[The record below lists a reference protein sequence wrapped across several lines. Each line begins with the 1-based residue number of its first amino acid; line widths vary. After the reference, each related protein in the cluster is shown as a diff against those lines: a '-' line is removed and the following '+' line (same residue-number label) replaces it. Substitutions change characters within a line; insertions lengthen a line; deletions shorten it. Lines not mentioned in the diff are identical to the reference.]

1 MGKFRGIWLLVVFIF
16 FMNVNSLSTNAMPRE
31 DIAETIDEL
40 MEEKVTEA
48 NIPNAAVS
56 IVYDGEIIFEKG
68 YGFADIESEIPVDP
82 ETSLFRIGSISKL
95 MTWTAVMQLVEEG
108 KLDLDTDVNKYIDF
122 NIPLDGSTPITLR
135 HLITHTPGFE
145 DYATEIFTLEE
156 KSLPPLHEYVR
167 ESLPER
173 IFPAGEVLVY
183 SNYGTALAGYIV
195 EQVSGMPYATYI
207 EENIFNKLAMN
218 YSTFEQPLPQSLSKY
233 SVTPYRFVD
242 GKFREADFEF
252 MPVPA
257 GAMSSSASDMAH
269 FMIAYLQNG
278 HFKDE
283 QILEKKTVQEMF
295 NQQFTHH
302 PALDGMALGFIE
314 GTFNEKKVLFHHGGT
329 MMFNSSLYLLPEEG
343 LGIFMSYSGGNHF
356 VHNEV
361 FQGVMDQYFPM
372 EEEVFAPSVEGSN
385 GNIEKFAGEYHQNR
399 KSLTTAD
406 KFISLVTGIIQVE
419 TDKDGYLYATHAGE
433 TNQFYEIEP
442 GIFESTRTERSPDG
456 YGNFKTIVFEKDKN
470 GNMMLMTDGP
480 MTYAKASWYASS
492 GFTFVALALSII
504 LLIGTLLSWTF
515 IALVRMLRKNQK
527 EKDKITETAKL
538 LAIGYGVLILLIFG
552 SIAINGEIDPVYQMP
567 KDAFSELPEWS
578 IIFDFI
584 PYLIIAFSIAL
595 TVFTIFIW
603 KRKSWRVF
611 GRIHYSLYTSTALFF
626 VWLFSYWNL
635 F

>member
-16 FMNVNSLSTNAMPRE
+16 FMNVNSLSTDAMPRE

-242 GKFREADFEF
+242 GKFREADFEL

-257 GAMSSSASDMAH
+257 GAMSSSATDMAH

-302 PALDGMALGFIE
+302 PTLDGMALGFIE
-314 GTFNEKKVLFHHGGT
+314 GTFNEQKVLFHHGGT

-372 EEEVFAPSVEGSN
+372 EEEVFAPSVEGSI
-385 GNIEKFAGEYHQNR
+385 GSTEKFAGEYHQNR

-406 KFISLVTGIIQVE
+406 KFISLVTGIIQVK

-442 GIFESTRTERSPDG
+442 GIFESTRIERSPDG
-456 YGNFKTIVFEKDKN
+456 YGNFKTIVFEEDKH
-470 GNMMLMTDGP
+470 GDMMLMTDGP

-492 GFTFVALALSII
+492 GFTFVALALSI
-504 LLIGTLLSWTF
+504 LLIIGTLLSWT
-515 IALVRMLRKNQK
+515 IVAVIRILRKNQK
-527 EKDKITETAKL
+527 EKDKITKSAKL
-538 LAIGYGVLILLIFG
+538 LAVGYGAFSLLLFG
-552 SIAINGEIDPVYQMP
+552 GVAINGEIDPVYQMP
-567 KDAFSELPEWS
+567 KDAFVELPEWS

>member
-40 MEEKVTEA
+40 MEEKLTEA

-218 YSTFEQPLPQSLSKY
+218 YSTFEQPLPHSLSEY

-329 MMFNSSLYLLPEEG
+329 MMFNSALYLLPEEG

-361 FQGVMDQYFPM
+361 FQGFMDQYFPM
-372 EEEVFAPSVEGSN
+372 EEVVFASSVEGSI
-385 GNIEKFAGEYHQNR
+385 GSTEKFAGEYHQNR

-456 YGNFKTIVFEKDKN
+456 YGNFKTIVFEEDKH
-470 GNMMLMTDGP
+470 GDMMLMTDGP

>member
-1 MGKFRGIWLLVVFIF
+1 MKKFKRFWLLVVFVL
-16 FMNVNSLSTNAMPRE
+16 FMNTNSTVSALEQKDME
-31 DIAETIDEL
+31 KTIDEFI
-40 MEEKVTEA
+40 EEKVNKG

-95 MTWTAVMQLVEEG
+95 MTWTAVMQLVEQG
-108 KLDLDTDVNKYIDF
+108 KLDLDTDVNEYIDF
-122 NIPLDGSTPITLR
+122 NIPLYGSTPITLR
-135 HLITHTPGFE
+135 HLLTHTPGFE
-145 DYATEIFTLEE
+145 DYSTEIFTLKENN
-156 KSLPPLHEYVR
+156 LPPLTEYVR

-173 IFPAGEVLVY
+173 IFPAGEVLAY

-207 EENIFNKLAMN
+207 EENIYKKLAMN
-218 YSTFEQPLPQSLSKY
+218 NSTFDQPLPQSLSEY

-252 MPVPA
+252 LPVPA

-278 HFKDE
+278 YFKDE
-283 QILEKKTVQEMF
+283 KILEEKTVQEMF

-343 LGIFMSYSGGNHF
+343 VGIFMSYSGGNHL

-361 FQGVMDQYFPM
+361 FQGFMDQYFPM
-372 EEEVFAPSVEGSN
+372 EEEVFAPSEEGTN
-385 GNIEKFAGEYHQNR
+385 GSSEKFAGEYHQNR
-399 KSLTTAD
+399 RSLTTVD

-442 GIFESTRTERSPDG
+442 GVFKNKRTERTPDA

-480 MTYAKASWYASS
+480 MTYAKAPWYASS
-492 GFTFVALALSII
+492 GFTFVALALSIL
-504 LLIGTLLSWTF
+504 LLIGTLLSWT
-515 IALVRMLRKNQK
+515 IVAVIRILRKKQK
-527 EKDKITETAKL
+527 EKDKITKSAKL
-538 LAIGYGVLILLIFG
+538 LAIGYGALSLLFFG

-595 TVFTIFIW
+595 TVFTIIIW
-603 KRKSWRVF
+603 KRRSWRVF
-611 GRIHYSLYTSTALFF
+611 GRIHYSLYTSTTLFF

>member
-40 MEEKVTEA
+40 MEEKLTEA

-173 IFPAGEVLVY
+173 IFPVGEVLAY

-207 EENIFNKLAMN
+207 EENIFKKLAMN
-218 YSTFEQPLPQSLSKY
+218 YSTFEQPLPHSLSEY

-257 GAMSSSASDMAH
+257 GAMSSSATDMAH

-278 HFKDE
+278 YFKDE

-302 PALDGMALGFIE
+302 SALDGMALGFIE

-329 MMFNSSLYLLPEEG
+329 MMFNSALYLLPEEG

-361 FQGVMDQYFPM
+361 FQGFMDQYFPM
-372 EEEVFAPSVEGSN
+372 EEVVFASSVEGSI
-385 GNIEKFAGEYHQNR
+385 GSTEKFAGEYHQNR

-433 TNQFYEIEP
+433 KNQFYEVEP

-456 YGNFKTIVFEKDKN
+456 YGNFKTIVFEEDKH
-470 GNMMLMTDGP
+470 GDMMLMTDGP

-515 IALVRMLRKNQK
+515 IALVRMFWKKRK

-567 KDAFSELPEWS
+567 KDAFVELPEWS

-595 TVFTIFIW
+595 TVFTIIIW

-611 GRIHYSLYTSTALFF
+611 GRIHYSLYTTTALFF
-626 VWLFSYWNL
+626 VWLFSYWN
-635 F
+635 FF